1 MRLGGPASATHML
14 LLLLSWTSL
23 TSSSDDHE
31 PDVAKS
37 LIFDFGQLKKIT
49 MCAFR
54 DDLAINIAL
63 IDLKSSL

>member
-1 MRLGGPASATHML
+1 MRLGGPASATHM

-31 PDVAKS
+31 SDVVVKS
-37 LIFDFGQLKKIT
+37 LIFDFGQLKRIT